1 MTKYQLQCQWTC
13 PEKGQ
18 VGRKNIKPYPSLKIL
33 YKGDKMQIPAAKV
46 YFPEED
52 RKVLLGKV
60 DEILATGQLTLGK
73 YNRQFEEEFAR
84 YVGTEYA
91 VAVNSGT
98 SALEIILRALNIDG
112 HSVIVPTN
120 TFFAT
125 PAAVIHAGG
134 KVIFADIA
142 DNLCLD
148 PESMENNLRADTKA
162 VIIVHI
168 GGVIPPQITR
178 IKEIC
183 QAQGIF
189 LIEDA
194 AHAQGS
200 TLLGQKAGSFGT
212 AAAFSFYPTKVMTS
226 GEGGM
231 ITTNDEKLYER
242 VRIFR
247 DQGKS
252 GFERNLHVELGYNW
266 RMSEIHA
273 VVGLHQFRCLE
284 EFIAQRKK
292 IARLYDEGL
301 KEVNGLTPVQI
312 AAGSESNYY
321 KYVTFLD
328 NGIDRGAL
336 KKELKEKYTV
346 SLSGEVYEIPCHLQ
360 PIFKEL
366 GNEGDFPVAE
376 DLCRRMICLPISA
389 VTTEPEAEYVI
400 SSLRTALR

>member
-1 MTKYQLQCQWTC
+1 
-13 PEKGQ
+13 
-18 VGRKNIKPYPSLKIL
+18 
-33 YKGDKMQIPAAKV
+33 MQIPAAKI

-52 RKVLLGKV
+52 RRSLLV
-60 DEILATGQLTLGK
+60 QIDEILSTGQLTLGK
-73 YNRQFEEEFAR
+73 YNRQLEEEFAK
-84 YVGTEYA
+84 YVGMEYA

-98 SALEIILRALNIDG
+98 SALEIILRALDIEK

-134 KVIFADIA
+134 RVIFADIT

-148 PESMENNLRADTKA
+148 PESMEKKIREDTKA

-168 GGVIPPQITR
+168 GGTVPPQITR

-183 QAQGIF
+183 QARRLF
-189 LIEDA
+189 LIEDT
-194 AHAQGS
+194 AHAHGS
-200 TLLGQKAGSFGT
+200 AFNGHKAGAFGI
-212 AAAFSFYPTKVMTS
+212 AAAFSFYPTKVITS
-226 GEGGM
+226 VEGGM
-231 ITTNDEKLYER
+231 ISTNDEKLYR
-242 VRIFR
+242 RARIFR

-273 VVGLHQFRCLE
+273 VVGLYQFRRLE
-284 EFIAQRKK
+284 EFIAHRRK
-292 IARLYDEGL
+292 IARLYDDGL
-301 KEVNGLTPVQI
+301 KEINGLIPLRRP
-312 AAGSESNYY
+312 AGVESNYY
-321 KYVTFLD
+321 KYVALLD
-328 NGIDRGAL
+328 KGINRETL
-336 KKELKEKYTV
+336 KKELKEKHRV

-366 GNEGDFPVAE
+366 GDEGHFPVAE

-389 VTTEPEAEYVI
+389 VMTEPEAEYVI
-400 SSLRTALR
+400 NSLRRTLE